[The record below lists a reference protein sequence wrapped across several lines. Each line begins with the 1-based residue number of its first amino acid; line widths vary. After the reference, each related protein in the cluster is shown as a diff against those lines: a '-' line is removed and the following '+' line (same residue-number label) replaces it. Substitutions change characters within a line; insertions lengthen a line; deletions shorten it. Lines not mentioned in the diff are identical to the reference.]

1 MPLCRLWTQLFNGET
16 PEFQNASVGTR
27 RFDNRDRA
35 DWLQPEGQRAGAA
48 TRQRGHLRPDRRMIP
63 VTYHHFEEFIMSKR
77 FWLLAVVP
85 AVLVAGV
92 AIA

>member
-1 MPLCRLWTQLFNGET
+1 
-16 PEFQNASVGTR
+16 
-27 RFDNRDRA
+27 
-35 DWLQPEGQRAGAA
+35 
-48 TRQRGHLRPDRRMIP
+48 MIP